1 MFVAQ
6 EGYALVGGDYSAQ
19 EPRLTAHMSQ
29 DEKMVQA
36 YKDGKDVYVEIASI
50 AFNKPY
56 DECKEF
62 RSDGTLNIEGKERR
76 NSAKAI
82 VLGINYG
89 KGVPAIGEDLGI
101 STQKAQEIYD
111 KVLEAF
117 PRLKTF
123 MNDSQEMARTKG
135 YVSTAW
141 GRRRHLPDM
150 QLPPYEFIYQDG
162 YLPDDFDP
170 LNFNGNIN
178 TSGKVPRRTVSEFTK
193 KLLNCKS
200 WKEKERVKA
209 EINNKHINIKDNQ
222 GFIAQAERQCV
233 NSIVQGSAAD
243 LTKKA
248 MIEIHKDEKMKELG
262 FHLLI
267 PVHDELIGECPLENA
282 KECAERL
289 SYLMIKAAENDI
301 CVPMK
306 VDCEI
311 TRQWYGEEIEI

>member
-1 MFVAQ
+1 
-6 EGYALVGGDYSAQ
+6 
-19 EPRLTAHMSQ
+19 MSYPTKCETSYQ
-29 DEKMVQA
+29 DEDIVSPTRKRQ
-36 YKDGKDVYVEIASI
+36 EIA
-50 AFNKPY
+50 
-56 DECKEF
+56 
-62 RSDGTLNIEGKERR
+62 
-76 NSAKAI
+76 
-82 VLGINYG
+82 INYG

-150 QLPPYEFIYQDG
+150 QLPPYEFTYQDG

-193 KLLNCKS
+193 KLQNCKS

-209 EINNKHINIKDNQ
+209 EINHKHINIKDNQ

-233 NSIVQGSAAD
+233 NSIIQGSAAD